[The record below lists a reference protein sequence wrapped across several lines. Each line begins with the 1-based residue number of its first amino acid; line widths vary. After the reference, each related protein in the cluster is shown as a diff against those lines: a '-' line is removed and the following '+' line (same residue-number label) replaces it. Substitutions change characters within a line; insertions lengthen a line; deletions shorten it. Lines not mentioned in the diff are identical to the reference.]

1 MPWNGRAQHL
11 QKGEGK
17 ENTKELWAKTSKG
30 RETETFQQRRGC
42 IVTDDR
48 WFHCPGSVLT
58 GMGVSH
64 GSFPEG
70 WDHRAGPSSRSTSSH
85 HSPVPP
91 SSHPFLAICPCPLPG
106 PHGSPPALL
115 QLALALTNAAT
126 NLPTS
131 AQPQPWNAACFQ
143 EVLKLL
149 RWKFFEDPV
158 VVFFFFFKKSEGFL
172 SGNITTAF
180 KETIRQG
187 QAVSMGR
194 AQQDTS
200 HRATHRA
207 LTS

>member
-1 MPWNGRAQHL
+1 
-11 QKGEGK
+11 
-17 ENTKELWAKTSKG
+17 
-30 RETETFQQRRGC
+30 
-42 IVTDDR
+42 
-48 WFHCPGSVLT
+48 
-58 GMGVSH
+58 MGVSH